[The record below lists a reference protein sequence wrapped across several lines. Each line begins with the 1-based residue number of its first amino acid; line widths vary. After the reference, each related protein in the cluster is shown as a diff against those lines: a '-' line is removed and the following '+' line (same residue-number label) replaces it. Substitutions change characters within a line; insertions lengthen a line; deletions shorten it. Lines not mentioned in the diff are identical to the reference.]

1 MNLFQKYGI
10 KEVADVTFYSITR
23 VGNEE
28 FYIPVLFL
36 DTLKISTIEQKA
48 EHVTASGGYANADL
62 LSWGHS
68 KKLGLSL
75 EDALFSPASMNMTF
89 GWLSSELS
97 IYTSAIA
104 KASIANKYGKLHYS
118 TYAYPSP
125 ALSDDEWEAVFFVW
139 AKWEGR
145 EKPEGDE
152 NIKITKEFLDRP
164 YVNEIRTT
172 LQKQYRTRSAGTALA
187 NDLIELLFKQINT
200 MKDFGYL
207 DTDTYELDV
216 IDRLERC
223 WVENENGL
231 SINAAEQYKNLY
243 RYYTNDKKGSYT
255 IYYDVRTMQPLLLDE
270 NGNLID
276 EYDSSQKDKWF
287 TLKQGTEY
295 FKWTRTVTPRDNANS
310 ILGKTLVINT
320 NTFPQEF
327 KIVGETYIREQ
338 DTQRDQRYQF
348 IINRAALSSDT
359 NIELKADGDPV
370 TFSMK
375 VQALAPNTGNLVELR
390 QFNVEDDKEF
400 GGTKIIPQNT
410 KPTYTP
416 INVAVLEQTF
426 ENIEIY

>member
-36 DTLKISTIEQKA
+36 DTLKISTIDQKA

-139 AKWEGR
+139 AKWSGR
-145 EKPEGDE
+145 DKTHGED
-152 NIKITKEFLDRP
+152 IKITKEFLDEP
-164 YVNEIRTT
+164 FVNEIRTT
-172 LQKQYRTRSAGTALA
+172 LQKQYRTRSAGAALA
-187 NDLIELLFKQINT
+187 DGLIELLFKQINT

-207 DTDTYELDV
+207 DTDTYEFDV

-243 RYYTNDKKGSYT
+243 RYYTNDKKGSYA
-255 IYYDVRTMQPLLLDE
+255 IYYDVRTMQPLLLDK

-276 EYDSSQKDKWF
+276 EYDSSQQDKWF

-338 DTQRDQRYQF
+338 GTQRDQRYQF

-416 INVAVLEQTF
+416 VNVVAPEQMF